1 MKASPQIQEYFDRIG
16 KGIQEAYDLAKAARK
31 KGLDPELEVSIL
43 LAKNMAERVVGL
55 ISVVAPQVTD
65 SKLTQRITELEK
77 EYGLLDWRVGFKIA
91 EEVAQEKHCKFKDK
105 QEAMEVGIRVGF
117 AYLTLG
123 IVSAPLE
130 GFIGLKIKKRKDGKE
145 YFALQYAG
153 PIRGAGGTAA
163 STSVILA
170 DYVRIKMG
178 YHPYDPDET
187 EINRFVIEIQDYH
200 ERVTNLQ
207 YHPSDEEVKFMAS
220 HLPVEVD
227 GDPTEEIEVSN
238 YKDIPRIESNF
249 IRGGMALVMAEGLC
263 QKAPK
268 LWKRLS
274 KWGKDF
280 GLEWEF
286 MSEFIQLKE
295 KIHAQHA
302 AAAAKDREK
311 ITETKKVVKAN
322 NTFIMDM
329 VAGRPILTYPLGV
342 GGLRLRYGRSR
353 VSGFSAAGMHPATL
367 MILEKYIAIGT
378 QLKVE
383 RPGKGAT
390 VTICDTLEG
399 PIVRLKDGSVLKLTT
414 EEEARQHNANVEEIL
429 FLGDIMFNYGDFS
442 ENGHYLA
449 PVGYCPEWW
458 ALEVEKVLHEKY
470 QGALSAAAK
479 ELNLEEERLQRL
491 LSSPL
496 FEFPTIEEGIAISNL
511 LKVPLHPE
519 YIFYWKLISADDIV
533 TLLKWLKEGKLKK
546 DEKGIKKII
555 IPYYQNH
562 ELHKKG
568 KKIFEFLGVP
578 HSVINKENIVLERK
592 EAIALALCFNIKDQV
607 ELEELGLFVS
617 QEKDGLELI
626 SKICP
631 VKIRDK
637 AGTFIGARM
646 GRPEK
651 AKMRHL
657 TGSPQ
662 VLFPVGEEGDRLR
675 SFQSAMEAGK
685 VQSAFPTFFCVNCN
699 KEMIYRSCEDCG
711 KECVQRYNCNY
722 CGMLEKDTCRHG
734 KTFPYKNTD
743 LNIQYYF
750 TKAKERLGEK
760 IHADLIKGV
769 RGTSNKNHVVE
780 HLAKG
785 ILRAKHDIYVNKE
798 GTTRYDCTE
807 LPITHFKPKEV
818 GTSVEKLGELGYQ
831 RDIYGQEL
839 VNDNQILELK
849 PQDIILPGFDSLDE
863 SAPKVLK
870 RVSQFVDDLL
880 TKFYGLKPFY
890 SIKKEEELAGH
901 LVIAL
906 APHISAGLVGRIIGY
921 SQTQGLL
928 AHPTF
933 HAGLRRDCFDKNTF
947 IPLYRNW
954 VWEIEK
960 IGDVVEKLNPTDV
973 VDDYGTKEVRVDG
986 IKTIGAQSKSVVVN
1000 TFTKHTPQPMIKLAT
1015 KLGRTL
1021 KVTFNHKQ
1029 IVYEKNKPKI
1039 VLAHELQIGD
1049 TLGIPY
1055 QLQIPKVDRAEIN
1068 LFQALADQEWV
1079 MVRGLNAVCKE
1090 VREEAKKYFSKRDY
1104 NNYTSRDSYPITFVK
1119 ELHQRD
1125 ILKDVSCLRLA
1136 AKRDAVTIPT
1146 VISVTKEFL
1155 QLVGLYIAEGH
1166 SQKVPGRLYQVYIAA
1181 ENPEIRDFVQRNMIT
1196 LFGLKIT
1203 ENKKDRLT
1211 YSSRI
1216 LYHLFTSVLK
1226 CGYSAYEKRI
1236 PPLFLDLPNEGL
1248 GHLLSGYFE
1257 GDGSVSS
1264 IDLRATFDTVSEGL
1278 LRDMD
1283 FVFGQMGIFVK
1294 NYTYT
1299 APPGPRVREFYI
1311 KKGRPIP
1318 SFTITKGIIQSVFM
1332 EKFSQYVDFISS
1344 RKKNTLSQL
1353 VNSRKATVIAQKYN
1367 SSVMFDTITSLE
1379 LLPEEES
1386 YCLNV
1391 QGNVVTA
1398 NSILTKQCDG
1408 DEAAVMLLMDALLNF
1423 SRQFLPNT
1431 RGSTMDAPLVLTSF
1445 LDPTEVDDQVH
1456 GIDMVWKYPLEMYEA
1471 SLELKN
1477 PWEVKYGP
1485 EKKKVEQLSDRLG
1498 TERQY
1503 EGYGFTHHV
1512 DNFNKGIQC
1521 SAYKILP
1528 SMEEKLFGQMEI
1540 AKKVR
1545 AVDMDDVAKLVIQKH
1560 FLRDIK
1566 GNLRKF
1572 SMQQFR
1578 CVKCN
1583 AKFRRPPLIN
1593 KCAACGGKLIFTIS
1607 EGSVVKYLAPSL
1619 KLAEKYNFSPY
1630 LKQTLDMVK
1639 EQVDMIFGKEKEK
1652 QTGLGSFMG

>member
-1 MKASPQIQEYFDRIG
+1 MKASPHIHEYFDNIG

-31 KGLDPELEVSIL
+31 KGLDPELDVSIP

-55 ISVVAPQVTD
+55 ISVVAPQITD
-65 SKLTQRITELEK
+65 TNVTQRIAELEK
-77 EYGLLDWRVGFKIA
+77 EFGLLDWRVGFKIA

-105 QEAMEVGIRVGF
+105 LEAMEVGIRVGF

-130 GFIGLKIKKRKDGKE
+130 GFIGLKIKKRRDGKE

-170 DYVRIKMG
+170 DYIRIKMG
-178 YHPYDPDET
+178 YHPYDPDEK

-207 YHPSDEEVKFMAS
+207 YRPSDEEVKFMAS

-238 YKDIPRIESNF
+238 YKDIPRIETNF

-286 MSEFIQLKE
+286 MNEFLQLKE

-302 AAAAKDREK
+302 AAKDKEK
-311 ITETKKVVKAN
+311 NTETKKSVKAN

-329 VAGRPILTYPLGV
+329 VAGRPILTYPLAV
-342 GGLRLRYGRSR
+342 GGLRLRYGRTR

-367 MILEKYIAIGT
+367 MVLEKYIAIGT

-399 PIVRLKDGSVLKLTT
+399 PIVRLKDGSVLKLKT
-414 EEEARQHNANVEEIL
+414 EEEARQHNALVEEVL

-449 PVGYCPEWW
+449 PAGYCPEWW
-458 ALEVEKVLHEKY
+458 VQEAEKIIQEKY
-470 QGALSAAAK
+470 EGKNSVAAK
-479 ELNLEEERLQRL
+479 ELEMEEERLQKIM
-491 LSSPL
+491 SSPL
-496 FEFPTIEEGIAISNL
+496 FEFPSIEEAIAISRI
-511 LKVPLHPE
+511 LKIPLHPE
-519 YIFYWKLISADDIV
+519 HTFYWKLVSPEDVIV
-533 TLLKWLKEGKLKK
+533 LLHWLKQGKIKKEGQAV
-546 DEKGIKKII
+546 KKII
-555 IPYYQNH
+555 LPYYQNQ
-562 ELHKKG
+562 ELHCKG
-568 KKIFEFLGVP
+568 KKILEFIGAS
-578 HSVINKENIVLERK
+578 HSVVNKENIVFERE
-592 EAIALALCFNIKDQV
+592 EAVALALCFGIDDQLS
-607 ELEELGLFVS
+607 LEKAEIYVS

-626 SKICP
+626 NKICP
-631 VKIRDK
+631 IFFRDK

-675 SFQSAMEAGK
+675 SFQSALEAGK
-685 VQSAFPTFFCVNCN
+685 VLSTFPTFLCTHCN
-699 KEMIYRSCEDCG
+699 KEMVYRSCEECG

-722 CGMLEKDTCRHG
+722 CGLLEKDTCRHG
-734 KTFPYKNTD
+734 KTFPYKNTGID
-743 LNIQYYF
+743 IQYYF
-750 TKAKERLGEK
+750 TKAKARLGEK
-760 IHADLIKGV
+760 LHADLIKGV

-785 ILRAKHDIYVNKE
+785 ILRAKHDVYVNKE

-807 LPITHFKPKEV
+807 LPITHFKPKEI
-818 GTSVEKLGELGYQ
+818 GTSVEKLRELGYLK
-831 RDIYGQEL
+831 DINEQEL
-839 VNDNQILELK
+839 SNDNQILEIK
-849 PQDIILPGFDSLDE
+849 PQDIVLPGFDSLDE

-880 TKFYGLKPFY
+880 VQFYGLKSFY
-890 SIKKEEELAGH
+890 NLKKEEELAGH
-901 LVIAL
+901 LVVAL
-906 APHISAGLVGRIIGY
+906 APHISAGLVGRIIGF

-947 IPLYRNW
+947 IPLCRNG
-954 VWEIEK
+954 VWEIQK
-960 IGDVVEKLNPTDV
+960 IGEVVEKLNPTDV
-973 VDDYGTKEVRVDG
+973 VDDYGTKEVCVDG
-986 IKTIGAQSKSVVVN
+986 IKTIGVQSKSVAVN
-1000 TFTKHTPQPMIKLAT
+1000 AFTKHTPQPIIKFTT

-1029 IVYEKNKPKI
+1029 IVYKKNQLKV
-1039 VLAHELQIGD
+1039 VLAHELKIGD

-1055 QLQIPKVDRAEIN
+1055 QLEIAKADRTEIN
-1068 LFQALADQEWV
+1068 LFQALADEEWV
-1079 MVRGLNAVCKE
+1079 MVRGANAVCKE
-1090 VREEAKKYFSKRDY
+1090 VKEEAKKYFSKRDY
-1104 NNYTSRDSYPITFVK
+1104 DNYSGRDSYPITFVK
-1119 ELHQRD
+1119 GLYQRGV
-1125 ILKDVSCLRLA
+1125 LKDISPLHLA
-1136 AKRDAVTIPT
+1136 AKRDT
-1146 VISVTKEFL
+1146 VILPTIIPITREFL
-1155 QLVGLYIAEGH
+1155 QLIGLYIAEGY
-1166 SQKVPGRLYQVYIAA
+1166 SRKVPGRLYQVYIAA
-1181 ENPEIRDFVQRNMIT
+1181 ENQEIRDFVQQNMFT
-1196 LFGLKIT
+1196 LFGLRIT

-1226 CGYSAYEKRI
+1226 CGSSAYEKRI
-1236 PPLFLDLPNEGL
+1236 PPLFLNLPNERL

-1264 IDLRATFDTVSEGL
+1264 TDLRATFDTVSEGL
-1278 LRDMD
+1278 LRDLD

-1299 APPGPRVREFYI
+1299 APPGPKVRDFYI

-1332 EKFSQYVDFISS
+1332 GKFFQYVDFISS
-1344 RKKNTLSQL
+1344 RKKNILFQL
-1353 VNSRKATVIAQKYN
+1353 VHSRKATAIVQNYT
-1367 SSVMFDTITSLE
+1367 SSVMFDTITSIE

-1391 QGNVVTA
+1391 EGNVVIA

-1456 GIDMVWKYPLEMYEA
+1456 GIDVVWKYPLELYEA

-1503 EGYGFTHHV
+1503 EGYGFTHQV

-1521 SAYKILP
+1521 SAYKTLP

-1583 AKFRRPPLIN
+1583 EKYRRPPLIN
-1593 KCAACGGKLIFTIS
+1593 KCVACGGRIIFTIS
-1607 EGSVVKYLAPSL
+1607 EGSVIKYLIPSL
-1619 KLAEKYNFSPY
+1619 KLADKYNFSPY
-1630 LKQTLDMVK
+1630 LKQTLDLVRQ
-1639 EQVDMIFGKEKEK
+1639 QVDQIFGKDKDK
-1652 QTGLGSFMG
+1652 QIGLGSFME

>member
-1 MKASPQIQEYFDRIG
+1 MKASPLIHGYFDKIG
-16 KGIQEAYDLAKAARK
+16 KDIQAAYDVAKAARK
-31 KGLDPELEVSIL
+31 KGLDPELDVSIP

-55 ISVVAPQVTD
+55 ISVVAPQITESKVTE
-65 SKLTQRITELEK
+65 RITELEK
-77 EYGLLDWRVGFKIA
+77 EYGLLDWRVGFRIA

-105 QEAMEVGIRVGF
+105 LEAMEVGIRVGF

-178 YHPYDPDET
+178 YHTYDPDET
-187 EINRFVIEIQDYH
+187 EINRFIIEIQDYH

-207 YHPSDEEVKFMAS
+207 YRPSDEEVKFMAA

-238 YKDIPRIESNF
+238 YKDIPRIETNF

-286 MSEFIQLKE
+286 MSEFLQLKE

-302 AAAAKDREK
+302 AAAKDKET
-311 ITETKKVVKAN
+311 TETKKVVKAN

-353 VSGFSAAGMHPATL
+353 VSGFSAAGMHPSTL
-367 MILEKYIAIGT
+367 MVLEKYIAIGT

-399 PIVRLKDGSVLKLTT
+399 PIVRLKDGSVVKITT
-414 EEEARQHNANVEEIL
+414 EEEARQHNPYIEEVI

-449 PVGYCPEWW
+449 PAGYCPEWW
-458 ALEVEKVLHEKY
+458 ALEVEKALETKY
-470 QGALSAAAK
+470 QGKITLAAQ
-479 ELNLEEERLQRL
+479 ELNIEETLLQKYV
-491 LSSPL
+491 SSPL
-496 FEFPTIEEGIAISNL
+496 FDFPSFEEALAISKTL
-511 LKVPLHPE
+511 AVPLHPE
-519 YIFYWKLISADDIV
+519 YTYYWKLVSAEDII
-533 TLLKWLKEGKLKK
+533 LLLQWLKEGKIKK
-546 DEKGIKKII
+546 EEKGIKKII
-555 IPYYQNH
+555 LPYYQNQ
-562 ELHKKG
+562 ELHRKG
-568 KKIFEFLGVP
+568 KKILEHTGIP
-578 HSVINKENIVLERK
+578 HNVINKENIVLERK
-592 EAIALALCFNIKDQV
+592 EAATLTLSYNILDQAD
-607 ELEELGLFVS
+607 LEKKEISLS

-626 SKICP
+626 NKISP
-631 VKIRDK
+631 VLLRDK
-637 AGTFIGARM
+637 AGTFVGARM

-662 VLFPVGEEGDRLR
+662 VLFPVGDEGDRMR
-675 SFQSAMEAGK
+675 SFQSALEAGK
-685 VQSAFPTFFCVNCN
+685 VQSTFPIFFCNSCQ
-699 KEMIYRSCEDCG
+699 KETIYRSCEECSQ
-711 KECVQRYNCNY
+711 ECVQKYNCKY
-722 CGMLEKDTCRHG
+722 CGALEKDVCRHG

-743 LNIQYYF
+743 IDIKYYF
-750 TKAKERLGEK
+750 NKAKERLGEK

-785 ILRAKHDIYVNKE
+785 ILRAKHDVYVNKE

-807 LPITHFKPKEV
+807 LPITHFKPKEI
-818 GTSVEKLGELGYQ
+818 GTSVQKLRELGYLK
-831 RDIYGQEL
+831 DIHDQEL
-839 VNDNQILELK
+839 ENDNQILELK

-870 RVSQFVDDLL
+870 RVSQFIDDLL
-880 TKFYGLKPFY
+880 VRFYGLKPFY
-890 SIKKEEELAGH
+890 NLEKEEDLAGH

-906 APHISAGLVGRIIGY
+906 APHISAGLVGRIIGA

-933 HAGLRRDCFDKNTF
+933 HAGLRRDCFDKNTYLLLF
-947 IPLYRNW
+947 NGHT
-954 VWEIEK
+954 WEIQK
-960 IGDVVEKLNPTDV
+960 IGEVVEKLNPIDV
-973 VDDYGTKEVRVDG
+973 VDDYGTKEVRVQG
-986 IKTIGAQSKSVVVN
+986 IKTIGLGNKIVQVHN
-1000 TFTKHTPQPMIKLAT
+1000 FTKHTPQPMVKFTT

-1021 KVTFNHKQ
+1021 TVTVNHKQ
-1029 IVYEKNKPKI
+1029 LVYEKNQPKI
-1039 VLAHELQIGD
+1039 VLAHKLKLGD
-1049 TLGIPY
+1049 TLAIPY
-1055 QLQIPKVDRAEIN
+1055 QLQIPKTDCTKIN
-1068 LFQALADQEWV
+1068 LFQALASEEWV
-1079 MVRGLNAVCKE
+1079 MVRGVNALYKE
-1090 VREEAKKYFSKRDY
+1090 VKVEARKYFSKRDY
-1104 NNYTSRDSYPITFVK
+1104 DNYASRDSYPIKFIN
-1119 ELHQRD
+1119 ELHQRK
-1125 ILKDVSCLRLA
+1125 IVKNTSGLRLA
-1136 AKRDAVTIPT
+1136 AKRDTVMLPSIIP
-1146 VISVTKEFL
+1146 ITKEFL
-1155 QLVGLYIAEGH
+1155 QLVGLYIAEGY
-1166 SQKVPGRLYQVYIAA
+1166 SRKVAGMLYQVYIAA
-1181 ENPEIRDFVQRNMIT
+1181 ENPEIRDFVQKEMFV

-1216 LYHLFTSVLK
+1216 LYHLFTSILK
-1226 CGYSAYEKRI
+1226 CGSSAYEKRV
-1236 PPLFLDLPNEGL
+1236 PPLFLNLPNEKL
-1248 GHLLSGYFE
+1248 GYLLSGYFE
-1257 GDGSVSS
+1257 GDGSVSAG
-1264 IDLRATFDTVSEGL
+1264 DLRASFDTVSEGL
-1278 LRDMD
+1278 LRDLD

-1299 APPGPRVREFYI
+1299 KLPGPQVREFYI
-1311 KKGRPIP
+1311 KKGRSIP
-1318 SFTITKGIIQSVFM
+1318 YFTITKGTIQSVFM
-1332 EKFSQYVDFISS
+1332 ERFSQYVDFISS
-1344 RKKNTLSQL
+1344 RKRNILSQL
-1353 VNSRKATVIAQKYN
+1353 LQSHKATIIAQNYN
-1367 SSVMFDTITSLE
+1367 KDLMFDTIMSIE

-1391 QGNVVTA
+1391 EGNIVTA
-1398 NSILTKQCDG
+1398 NSLLTKQCDG

-1456 GIDMVWKYPLEMYEA
+1456 GVDVVWRYPLELYEA

-1498 TERQY
+1498 KENQY

-1521 SAYKILP
+1521 SAYKTLP

-1583 AKFRRPPLIN
+1583 AKYRRPPLVN
-1593 KCAACGGKLIFTIS
+1593 KCVTCGSRLIFTIS
-1607 EGSVVKYLAPSL
+1607 EGSVIKYLIPSL
-1619 KLAEKYNFSPY
+1619 KLAEKYDFSPY
-1630 LKQTLDMVK
+1630 LKQTLDMLK

-1652 QTGLGSFMG
+1652 QVGLGSFMG